1 MMIAHAK
8 SPSPFLDDI
17 GNSAHRLGAACDHDI
32 GISQNDFL
40 ISQNN
45 RLQPRTARLVHRV
58 CRHFLRNAGSV
69 ADLPRGIRTITGAS
83 RMTNHYLVDGGAL
96 DTGAGERPFNRYD
109 SKINCA

>member
-45 RLQPRTARLVHRV
+45 RLQPRTARLVHGV

-69 ADLPRGIRTITGAS
+69 ADLPRWVGAITGPPC
-83 RMTNHYLVDGGAL
+83 MTDHDFVDSSTL
-96 DTGAGERPFNRYD
+96 DAGAG
-109 SKINCA
+109 